1 MSRLEELDGG
11 MHANETSRLRNLE
24 GACMLFFR
32 GVSRRRMIRVLLP
45 YALGLFAVLAVLA
58 FYLTVT
64 GEVASN
70 AASSVEEKAV
80 QVTWELSRLASD
92 SSTAA
97 LMFMSYTQ
105 EDMLFRRLKPD
116 FTDLLGL
123 DDYTYVVPLEGAF
136 SSLPFGQDSLAER
149 AVDSGELQ
157 LRRNVG
163 AEAGGLTVFFP
174 ATVDSGPIRSLSRTE
189 LPPSTESISFDR
201 YRYMFFILTAAVI
214 VLIIVPAIIL
224 RLADLRRRTDLNRFA
239 NPEIAGWKHSAPSRA
254 TLRDDPMLSSFF
266 SGNGAPALIRL
277 DRLGSI
283 LDMSPSALALL
294 DISSEASSG
303 MLFHKLPGLITG
315 GHELYPDD
323 WRSGSFLVALEDSS
337 GKVRKIR
344 FSAES
349 LGDEGCLLAGHAE
362 ESGTGGSELADVS
375 GGEDAGQ
382 RAGIPVAAD
391 LHAPDSSLEQILRL
405 ASEGRESAAP
415 GTQAAA
421 LFERICDLATSGGV
435 DFAADSA
442 GQGIEISSELDR
454 IAQALNDVLPERA
467 RVEIDSP
474 GFLPEV
480 RFTRQDLT
488 QFIKNMVFYSLESV
502 QGQVRIRLSTREVS
516 SPVTDSVFSARCDR
530 SVGASVSLCYTDGAR
545 MPVRLKEALLDP
557 ETDSSGIRRDFGTH
571 VTAAAAILSD
581 RDCYPVFTEGTLGTK
596 LHILLPTV
604 DKSDFDAGDRGTIPS
619 SGDSPEMS
627 VVICDASKAV
637 RENVAEA
644 LGGMGVNAV
653 SAASVEEL
661 LILLEAGAVSRMVLD
676 ASVLERDP
684 EQVLQ
689 SLREKCPEA
698 GFVVTTRLSQPL
710 ALSDESGMDG
720 MAILA
725 KPYSPLELMEALI
738 GLAGSVG
745 TSKPT
750 RTG

>member
-1 MSRLEELDGG
+1 
-11 MHANETSRLRNLE
+11 
-24 GACMLFFR
+24 MLFFR

-45 YALGLFAVLAVLA
+45 YTLGLFAVLAVLA

-92 SSTAA
+92 STTAA

-105 EDMLFRRLKPD
+105 ENMLYRRLKPD
-116 FTDLLGL
+116 FTNLLGL
-123 DDYTYVVPLEGAF
+123 NDYTCVVPLEGAF
-136 SSLPFGQDSLAER
+136 GSMPFGQDSLAER

-157 LRRNVG
+157 IRRNEG
-163 AEAGGLTVFFP
+163 AESGGLTVFFP
-174 ATVDSGPIRSLSRTE
+174 ATVDSGIIRSLSRTE

-214 VLIIVPAIIL
+214 VLIIVPAVIL
-224 RLADLRRRTDLNRFA
+224 RLADLRRRTDLNRFSS
-239 NPEIAGWKHSAPSRA
+239 PEIAGWKHSVPSRVA
-254 TLRDDPMLSSFF
+254 LWDDPILSSFF
-266 SGNGAPALIRL
+266 SAYGAPALIRL
-277 DRLGSI
+277 DRQGSI
-283 LDMSPSALALL
+283 LDMSPSALVLL
-294 DISSEASSG
+294 DISSEASTG
-303 MLFHKLPGLITG
+303 MLFHRLPGLVAG

-323 WRSGSFLVALEDSS
+323 WRSGSFHVALEDSS
-337 GKVRKIR
+337 GKTRKIC
-344 FSAES
+344 FTAES
-349 LGDEGCLLAGHAE
+349 LGDDGYLLAGRSE
-362 ESGTGGSELADVS
+362 ESGTGDIGLPDTSC
-375 GGEDAGQ
+375 GGEDADH
-382 RAGIPVAAD
+382 RAGTGIAGVPN
-391 LHAPDSSLEQILRL
+391 APDSDLAQILRI
-405 ASEGRESAAP
+405 ASEGRESVTP
-415 GTQAAA
+415 GSRTAT
-421 LFERICDLATSGGV
+421 LFMRICELATAGGAEPAV
-435 DFAADSA
+435 DSA
-442 GQGIEISSELDR
+442 GQGIEISSELER

-467 RVEIDSP
+467 RVEVDSP
-474 GFLPEV
+474 GFMPDV

-502 QGQVRIRLSTREVS
+502 QGQVRIRLGTREVS

-530 SVGASVSLCYTDGAR
+530 SVGASVGLSYTDGAR

-571 VTAAAAILSD
+571 VAAAAAILSD

-596 LHILLPTV
+596 LHILLPTA
-604 DKSDFDAGDRGTIPS
+604 DESDSDALDRGAIPRAE
-619 SGDSPEMS
+619 GAPGMS

-637 RENVAEA
+637 RDNVAEA
-644 LGGMGVNAV
+644 VGVMGVDAV

-661 LILLEAGAVSRMVLD
+661 LRLLDTRTVSGMVLD

-710 ALSDESGMDG
+710 ALSDQSGMDG
-720 MAILA
+720 IVVLA
-725 KPYSPLELMEALI
+725 KPYSPLELVEALI

-745 TSKPT
+745 ISKQT